1 MDGQDNTSQSN
12 AMSSEEL
19 ERTMRTLEPMYDLV
33 RVVDPSATQ
42 GRAITADGTLDL
54 PHRCYDVLNKGRRCK
69 NCISARTIAGKCSVS
84 KFEVVGEDAFFIST
98 RYVEEN
104 GKPRSIEL
112 VKHLGSSTL
121 LQSDPSQDVHNLRDL
136 VTNDDN
142 TRYADKI
149 DGVMSRE
156 YLSEGIDELTARR
169 VALLHVLGL
178 REQGVCERA
187 RRRILEKV
195 AQSVL
200 QHTRATDTLV
210 RYDNTTFAILFEGIP
225 AELFRMRLQQIRANA
240 LQALEHDEDAQ
251 SVDIAIGGVAREGKV
266 RELLELAANAL
277 SASQSGTR
285 RLVILMDEGPDDH
298 APVPAKDETVGTPAL
313 GQHQSTYDALTRL
326 PLAGPFRRA
335 LQERIEHLQPG
346 DDPMRVIHM
355 DIENFKAFN
364 RAYGLPTGDVL
375 LVQLANAIREVF
387 SHDLATRSGVDMFV
401 VATRRSDAHE
411 RIEQL
416 RERLAAERRN
426 VALELKAGMC
436 EINRPEA
443 DAHEAMDHAKI
454 ACDSIKGKYDQ
465 TLCLFDRGL
474 EQQLSLRDHIVKTLD
489 EAIASKYIR
498 PYYQIVVRSFTGKA
512 CGMEALARWEDPDFG
527 CISPG
532 DVIPILEQH
541 HLIHKHDIH
550 MVRCVC
556 QTLRA
561 RMDAKLPV
569 VPISVNLSRLDFE
582 LCNIFDE
589 VQAALEAYDIE
600 PRLLE
605 IEVTESM
612 LDDSNDVFKP
622 QIERF
627 RNAGHEIWMD
637 DFGSGYSSLNLL
649 KDYKFDVLKIDMA
662 FLRGLESNQNSKQI
676 LTSIVDMA
684 KRIGVRTLAEGV
696 ENQAHLD
703 FLKDI
708 GCEMIQGY
716 LFSHPSPSE
725 PDRLGTDLDAE
736 TPGERTYCETVGRI
750 NLLSPQPFEEMVA
763 SDVNTTRGMPF
774 AVVEKD
780 GDELRY
786 LAMNG
791 AYRCRVMSTGNN
803 ADDPVPRERLDESA
817 LLVATLGSTSA
828 YLVVAR

>member
-12 AMSSEEL
+12 TMSSEEL

-54 PHRCYDVLNKGRRCK
+54 PHRCYDVLNKGRRCQ

-121 LQSDPSQDVHNLRDL
+121 LQNAEAQDIHDLRDL
-136 VTNDDN
+136 VAHDNN

-156 YLSEGIDELTARR
+156 YLSEGIDELNARR
-169 VALLHVLGL
+169 VALLHVMGL
-178 REQGVCERA
+178 DAQGMPEQA
-187 RRRILEKV
+187 RRQILEHV

-200 QHTRATDTLV
+200 QHTRTTDTLV
-210 RYDNTTFAILFEGIP
+210 RYNSTTFAVLFEGIP
-225 AELFRMRLQQIRANA
+225 AELFRMRLQQVRAS
-240 LQALEHDEDAQ
+240 ALETLAHNEDAQ

-266 RELLELAANAL
+266 RELLDLAASAL
-277 SASQSGTR
+277 AAAQSGTR
-285 RLVILMDEGPDDH
+285 RLVILMDEGPDDN
-298 APVPAKDETVGTPAL
+298 APVPTNNETIGTPAL

-335 LQERIEHLQPG
+335 LQERIDHLQP
-346 DDPMRVIHM
+346 DNTPLHVIHM

-364 RAYGLPTGDVL
+364 RAYGLPAGDVL

-401 VATRRSDAHE
+401 VATRRPDVAE
-411 RIEQL
+411 RVDEL
-416 RERLAAERRN
+416 RKRLGAERRN
-426 VALELKAGMC
+426 VALELKAGIC
-436 EINRPEA
+436 DVNGHEA
-443 DAHEAMDHAKI
+443 EAREAMDHAKI
-454 ACDSIKGKYDQ
+454 ACDNIKGKYDQ
-465 TLCLFDRGL
+465 TLCMFDRGL
-474 EQQLSLRDHIVKTLD
+474 EHRLSLRDHIVKTLD
-489 EAIASKYIR
+489 EAIASNYIR

-527 CISPG
+527 CISPA
-532 DVIPILEQH
+532 DVIPILERH
-541 HLIHKHDIH
+541 HLIHKHDVH
-550 MVRCVC
+550 MVRCIC
-556 QTLRA
+556 QTLRS
-561 RMDAKLPV
+561 RMDADLPV

-582 LCNIFDE
+582 LCDIFGE
-589 VQAALEAYDIE
+589 VQAAMEAYDIE
-600 PRLLE
+600 PNLLD

-612 LDDSNDVFKP
+612 LDDANVAFRQ

-627 RNAGHEIWMD
+627 RSAGHEIWMD

-649 KDYKFDVLKIDMA
+649 KDYDFDVLKIDMA

-676 LTSIVDMA
+676 LSSIVDMA

-725 PDRLGTDLDAE
+725 PDRLGADLDAE
-736 TPGERTYCETVGRI
+736 TPGERTYYETVGRI
-750 NLLSPQPFEEMVA
+750 NLLSPQPLEEMGAADA
-763 SDVNTTRGMPF
+763 SATRGMPF

-780 GDELRY
+780 GDEVRY

-791 AYRCRVMSTGNN
+791 AYRRKVLKARKETDKVAPSSCLN
-803 ADDPVPRERLDESA
+803 DSA

-828 YLVVAR
+828 YLVMAR